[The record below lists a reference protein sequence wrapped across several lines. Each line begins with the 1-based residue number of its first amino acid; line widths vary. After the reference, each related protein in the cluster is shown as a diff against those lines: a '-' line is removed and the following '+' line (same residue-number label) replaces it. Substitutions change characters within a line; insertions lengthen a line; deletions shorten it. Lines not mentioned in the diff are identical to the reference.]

1 MPPRKRANQEPGA
14 PPSRAAAAAA
24 EAAPSF
30 AACGFGGGGG
40 VDAGFGQAPAQQVPS
55 WVAGGFGGAS
65 GFGGGFDAGPP
76 VTHETASAEAAAVV
90 VALAGPLSTP
100 ENGQKPALK
109 KPKIAP
115 GPKVY
120 PPKIAQWSGVE
131 AAVRCVVLSFL
142 ALCLSS

>member
-1 MPPRKRANQEPGA
+1 M
-14 PPSRAAAAAA
+14 
-24 EAAPSF
+24 
-30 AACGFGGGGG
+30 
-40 VDAGFGQAPAQQVPS
+40 AGD
-55 WVAGGFGGAS
+55 FGGAS
-65 GFGGGFDAGPP
+65 GFGGGYDAGPP
-76 VTHETASAEAAAVV
+76 ATHETASAEAAAAM
-90 VALAGPLSTP
+90 VAFAGPPLSMP

-109 KPKIAP
+109 KPKVQIAP